1 MKPMNKTLLA
11 LLVSAVSMGAYAEG
25 DEVKTKG
32 GFQIK
37 SEDGL
42 FEAKIGGRLH
52 IDANYFTKEEDL
64 AANAQDTNSTLF
76 ARRARLSLSGR
87 AYDVEYLIENDFAGQ
102 SGTTGSGFRE
112 VWIKKKVQG
121 HNVRLGQAKP
131 YRGME
136 ELTSSNEID
145 FMERPFAS
153 ANAMYAGRQ
162 FQAGLFVDNVIDNV
176 GYGLSVYN
184 VRTLGDNGATAAVEG
199 RGYNARGYFV
209 PVQEEGSI
217 LHLGASITVDDTP
230 AAATNTNGSQS
241 TLNGANKIDPS
252 IAGRRNGLS
261 GVILEGATKQQVL
274 AGEFAFRMDQVYI
287 QAEYAKNKADAAKA
301 NSTTVTTANTTTGAV
316 SSTTT
321 NTVVDLGEQNIETY
335 YVQASY
341 MLTDHFKP
349 YDFKKGVF
357 KSPKVSGGEGA
368 WEVRARFDTIENKDY
383 RSANATTSAGAR
395 KAVQSTLGL
404 TYFATPN
411 SRYMLEY
418 VNGNY
423 EIAAGGSAT
432 PNEQNVDLVQAR
444 AQFNF

>member
-11 LLVSAVSMGAYAEG
+11 LLVSTVSMGAYAEG

-42 FEAKIGGRLH
+42 YEAKIGGRLH

-64 AANAQDTNSTLF
+64 AANLQDTNSSIF
-76 ARRARLSLSGR
+76 ARRARLELSGR

-112 VWIKKKVQG
+112 VWVKKKVEG

-136 ELTSSNEID
+136 ELTSSNHVS

-153 ANAMYAGRQ
+153 DRAIFQTRQ
-162 FQAGLFVDNVIDNV
+162 FQTGLFIDNVIDNV
-176 GYGLSVYN
+176 GYGVSIFSV
-184 VRTLGDNGATAAVEG
+184 RQIGDNSGAANSEG
-199 RGYNARGYFV
+199 RGYNARGYYV
-209 PVQEEGSI
+209 PIQEEGKI
-217 LHLGASITVDDTP
+217 LHLGASVTHEDTP
-230 AAATNTNGSQS
+230 AVATNANGSQE
-241 TLNGANKIDPS
+241 TLNGANTINPA

-261 GVILEGATKQQVL
+261 GVILEGATKQTFFG
-274 AGEFAFRMDQVYI
+274 GEAAFRMDQYYI
-287 QAEYAKNKADAAKA
+287 QAEYMLNKTDAAKA
-301 NSTTVTTANTTTGAV
+301 FTSAP
-316 SSTTT
+316 
-321 NTVVDLGEQNIETY
+321 VVDLGKQDVETF

-349 YDFKKGVF
+349 YDFKRGTF
-357 KSPKVSGGEGA
+357 RSPKVSGGEGA
-368 WEVRARFDTIENKDY
+368 WEVRARYDVIENKDF
-383 RSANATTSAGAR
+383 RTAATATSAVSSDGVR
-395 KAVQSTLGL
+395 KATQAILGL
-404 TYFATPN
+404 TYYATPN

-418 VNGNY
+418 LKGTF
-423 EIAAGGSAT
+423 EGSGAGLTADVD
-432 PNEQNVDLVQAR
+432 QNAQLVQAR